1 MLLFLLRLSR
11 DFVIRQTAGRL
22 KITFVC
28 LRLICSLEHL
38 FLVHYTVFKEHPVP
52 ELPSSH
58 RAAFPSTRSRC
69 SLPFAPLGSHLGFAR
84 LSLSSDSFAIIP
96 PPQAFVNTFFHFSFR
111 SFYAALPSVL
121 FILLP
126 ECCNSLSTF
135 ITPFALFSFIILESI
150 FANSAFFCKFGTV
163 GSSQKAHFY
172 PPESCAAMKFFTH
185 SAASPL
191 LLLYVIPCF
200 APEKNTA
207 SAILAD
213 SALRRIRSALPCA
226 TLLSSRD

>member
-69 SLPFAPLGSHLGFAR
+69 SLPFASSALTSVSLAC
-84 LSLSSDSFAIIP
+84 LSRPTALLLYLPRKLLSTPFSIFL
-96 PPQAFVNTFFHFSFR
+96 FVP
-111 SFYAALPSVL
+111 FYAALPSVL

-135 ITPFALFSFIILESI
+135 ITPFCPLFVHYIKKYIRKFR
-150 FANSAFFCKFGTV
+150 FFLKIR
-163 GSSQKAHFY
+163 
-172 PPESCAAMKFFTH
+172 PPFLT
-185 SAASPL
+185 P
-191 LLLYVIPCF
+191 
-200 APEKNTA
+200 
-207 SAILAD
+207 LAD
-213 SALRRIRSALPCA
+213 KKGAVRSRVPRTAPSLY
-226 TLLSSRD
+226 

>member
-38 FLVHYTVFKEHPVP
+38 FLVHYTVFKEHPVS

-96 PPQAFVNTFFHFSFR
+96 LPQAFVNTFFRFSFR
-111 SFYAALPSVL
+111 PFLCRIAFCVVHTSPGMLQFPFDVYNPL
-121 FILLP
+121 
-126 ECCNSLSTF
+126 
-135 ITPFALFSFIILESI
+135 FALFSFIILKSI
-150 FANSAFFCKFGTV
+150 FANSAFFAN
-163 GSSQKAHFY
+163 S
-172 PPESCAAMKFFTH
+172 PPFLT
-185 SAASPL
+185 PL
-191 LLLYVIPCF
+191 TDKKGAVRSRVPRTAPSLY
-200 APEKNTA
+200 
-207 SAILAD
+207 
-213 SALRRIRSALPCA
+213 
-226 TLLSSRD
+226 

>member
-84 LSLSSDSFAIIP
+84 LSLSSDSFAIVP

-111 SFYAALPSVL
+111 
-121 FILLP
+121 
-126 ECCNSLSTF
+126 
-135 ITPFALFSFIILESI
+135 PF
-150 FANSAFFCKFGTV
+150 
-163 GSSQKAHFY
+163 
-172 PPESCAAMKFFTH
+172 
-185 SAASPL
+185 
-191 LLLYVIPCF
+191 
-200 APEKNTA
+200 
-207 SAILAD
+207 
-213 SALRRIRSALPCA
+213 LRRIAFCVVHTPPGMLQFPFDIYNPFLPSFRSLY
-226 TLLSSRD
+226 

>member
-58 RAAFPSTRSRC
+58 RAAFLLTRSRR

-111 SFYAALPSVL
+111 PFLRHHAFRVVHTPPKMLQFPFDIYSPFCPL
-121 FILLP
+121 FVHYIKKYIRK
-126 ECCNSLSTF
+126 F
-135 ITPFALFSFIILESI
+135 R
-150 FANSAFFCKFGTV
+150 FFCKFGTV
-163 GSSQKAHFY
+163 GSRRNSSFSVDAGI
-172 PPESCAAMKFFTH
+172 
-185 SAASPL
+185 SAAA
-191 LLLYVIPCF
+191 F
-200 APEKNTA
+200 G
-207 SAILAD
+207 AD
-213 SALRRIRSALPCA
+213 ANPFNLP
-226 TLLSSRD
+226 TVSR

>member
-1 MLLFLLRLSR
+1 MLLLLLRLSR

-58 RAAFPSTRSRC
+58 RAAFPLTRSRC

-111 SFYAALPSVL
+111 PFLRRIAFRVVHTLPK
-121 FILLP
+121 
-126 ECCNSLSTF
+126 CYNSLSTF
-135 ITPFALFSFIILESI
+135 ITPFCPLFAHYIKKYIRKFRFFLQIRHSRQLSKGAFLSPRILRCNEVFYTFGRLTPLVAVCYSVLRTRKKHSFR
-150 FANSAFFCKFGTV
+150 NFG
-163 GSSQKAHFY
+163 
-172 PPESCAAMKFFTH
+172 
-185 SAASPL
+185 
-191 LLLYVIPCF
+191 
-200 APEKNTA
+200 
-207 SAILAD
+207 
-213 SALRRIRSALPCA
+213 
-226 TLLSSRD
+226 

>member
-58 RAAFPSTRSRC
+58 RAAFPSALTSVSLACLSRPTALLLY
-69 SLPFAPLGSHLGFAR
+69 LPRKL
-84 LSLSSDSFAIIP
+84 LSTPFSIFLSVP
-96 PPQAFVNTFFHFSFR
+96 
-111 SFYAALPSVL
+111 FYATMPSVL
-121 FILLP
+121 FIPLM

-135 ITPFALFSFIILESI
+135 VTPFCPLFAHYIKKYIRKFR
-150 FANSAFFCKFGTV
+150 FFF
-163 GSSQKAHFY
+163 
-172 PPESCAAMKFFTH
+172 
-185 SAASPL
+185 
-191 LLLYVIPCF
+191 
-200 APEKNTA
+200 
-207 SAILAD
+207 
-213 SALRRIRSALPCA
+213 RIRH
-226 TLLSSRD
+226 SRQPQK

>member
-58 RAAFPSTRSRC
+58 RAAFPR
-69 SLPFAPLGSHLGFAR
+69 LAR
-84 LSLSSDSFAIIP
+84 A
-96 PPQAFVNTFFHFSFR
+96 AHFR
-111 SFYAALPSVL
+111 SHPSALTSVSLACLSRPTALLLYLPRKLLSTPFSIFLSAPFYATMPSVL
-121 FILLP
+121 FIPLT

-135 ITPFALFSFIILESI
+135 ITPFCPLFAHYIKKYIRNFRFF
-150 FANSAFFCKFGTV
+150 FANS
-163 GSSQKAHFY
+163 SQ
-172 PPESCAAMKFFTH
+172 
-185 SAASPL
+185 SAAL
-191 LLLYVIPCF
+191 
-200 APEKNTA
+200 K
-207 SAILAD
+207 
-213 SALRRIRSALPCA
+213 RRIFIPTNLALQ
-226 TLLSSRD
+226 

>member
-69 SLPFAPLGSHLGFAR
+69 SLPFAPLGSHLGSAR

-111 SFYAALPSVL
+111 PFLRHHAFRVVHTLT
-121 FILLP
+121 

-135 ITPFALFSFIILESI
+135 ITPFCPLFAHYIKKYIRNFR
-150 FANSAFFCKFGTV
+150 FF
-163 GSSQKAHFY
+163 
-172 PPESCAAMKFFTH
+172 
-185 SAASPL
+185 L
-191 LLLYVIPCF
+191 
-200 APEKNTA
+200 
-207 SAILAD
+207 
-213 SALRRIRSALPCA
+213 RIRH
-226 TLLSSRD
+226 SRQPQK

>member
-28 LRLICSLEHL
+28 LRLFCSLEHL

-96 PPQAFVNTFFHFSFR
+96 PPQAFVNTFFRFSFR
-111 SFYAALPSVL
+111 KVRLNRQP
-121 FILLP
+121 
-126 ECCNSLSTF
+126 
-135 ITPFALFSFIILESI
+135 ILE
-150 FANSAFFCKFGTV
+150 K
-163 GSSQKAHFY
+163 
-172 PPESCAAMKFFTH
+172 
-185 SAASPL
+185 
-191 LLLYVIPCF
+191 
-200 APEKNTA
+200 A
-207 SAILAD
+207 SASQSKRLFYYVVLVRNANV
-213 SALRRIRSALPCA
+213 AVRGYRFLRNSIRN
-226 TLLSSRD
+226 

>member
-69 SLPFAPLGSHLGFAR
+69 SLPFAPLGSHLGLAR

-96 PPQAFVNTFFHFSFR
+96 PPQAFVNTFFPLFS
-111 SFYAALPSVL
+111 SFLSLPEDAVVSFLLQL
-121 FILLP
+121 FCGYDILL
-126 ECCNSLSTF
+126 CT
-135 ITPFALFSFIILESI
+135 
-150 FANSAFFCKFGTV
+150 
-163 GSSQKAHFY
+163 
-172 PPESCAAMKFFTH
+172 
-185 SAASPL
+185 
-191 LLLYVIPCF
+191 LY
-200 APEKNTA
+200 
-207 SAILAD
+207 L
-213 SALRRIRSALPCA
+213 
-226 TLLSSRD
+226 

>member
-111 SFYAALPSVL
+111 
-121 FILLP
+121 
-126 ECCNSLSTF
+126 
-135 ITPFALFSFIILESI
+135 PF
-150 FANSAFFCKFGTV
+150 
-163 GSSQKAHFY
+163 
-172 PPESCAAMKFFTH
+172 
-185 SAASPL
+185 
-191 LLLYVIPCF
+191 
-200 APEKNTA
+200 
-207 SAILAD
+207 
-213 SALRRIRSALPCA
+213 LRRIAFCIIHTPPGMLQFPFDVYSPFCPLFAHYIKKYIRKFRFFLHIRHSRQPQKK
-226 TLLSSRD
+226 LLFGRCGSFCGSFRRRCPSL

>member
-58 RAAFPSTRSRC
+58 RAAFPLTRSRC
-69 SLPFAPLGSHLGFAR
+69 SLPFALLGSHLGFAR

-96 PPQAFVNTFFHFSFR
+96 PPQAFVNTFFRFSFR
-111 SFYAALPSVL
+111 PFYATMPSVL
-121 FILLP
+121 FIPLP

-135 ITPFALFSFIILESI
+135 ITPFCPLFVHYIKKYISNFRFFLQIRHSRQLSKGAFLSPRILRCNEVFYAFSRLTPLVAVCYSVLRTRKKHSFR
-150 FANSAFFCKFGTV
+150 NFG
-163 GSSQKAHFY
+163 
-172 PPESCAAMKFFTH
+172 
-185 SAASPL
+185 
-191 LLLYVIPCF
+191 
-200 APEKNTA
+200 
-207 SAILAD
+207 
-213 SALRRIRSALPCA
+213 
-226 TLLSSRD
+226 